1 MNELDTQYQEPKI
14 IGNRLVKQ
22 ELNEVGLAGFI
33 LSIVA
38 ILIGWVPIIGWILG
52 GFIWLAGLILSFIG
66 LFKEPKG
73 LAIAGFIISIV
84 SFLIL
89 VLIIGGILGLINY
102 FDIQENFGIQ
112 V

>member
-1 MNELDTQYQEPKI
+1 MDELNTQYQEL
-14 IGNRLVKQ
+14 IGNRRPIQQGV
-22 ELNEVGLAGFI
+22 NEVGLAGFI
-33 LSIVA
+33 VSIVA

-73 LAIAGFIISIV
+73 FAIAGFIISIV
-84 SFLIL
+84 SFLLL

-102 FDIQENFGIQ
+102 FDVPNNFGIQ